1 MHLTL
6 TRKYYTRVGIQGKI
20 QLLWLA
26 LSVFWFWQVYKLM
39 LFFARSL
46 LRTICSYTVLH
57 DSSGTVLIN
66 LRYPSFRFSS
76 SRNDLFSSRSP
87 PTPLFLPT
95 VNLPSSWSFFLTSH
109 HGAVLDVVRQSL
121 TSVRWSFNQRTRQG
135 TNSWLFFSAL
145 FSFVLRLFF
154 LKMFLIHVNA
164 YPIHLQPLPP
174 PCK

>member
-39 LFFARSL
+39 LFL
-46 LRTICSYTVLH
+46 LDRCYEQF
-57 DSSGTVLIN
+57 VLIQCCMIVRV
-66 LRYPSFRFSS
+66 LFLLICDTRHS
-76 SRNDLFSSRSP
+76 DLAHQGMIFFP
-87 PTPLFLPT
+87 PEAHLLHFFLPT